1 MVAFVCVFICHT
13 IAIKIP
19 RSSGH
24 FADYRKKNTCQNFL
38 TQKIPKSWISNPKKS
53 SATPHH
59 MKYGVPTWGYYSLV
73 GHDLSPKKQV
83 TLYVFQKKMA
93 IYCIWNEKKILM
105 PLHCHYLWQ
114 CFLQNALIIF
124 LEKLSWPEYI
134 IIFYRGFQTLWLG

>member
-24 FADYRKKNTCQNFL
+24 FADYQKKRNLPKFSYPKNPKIVNFKPKKILCNSTSHEIWSTHLGVLL
-38 TQKIPKSWISNPKKS
+38 TSWAWFIPKKASYIVCFP
-53 SATPHH
+53 
-59 MKYGVPTWGYYSLV
+59 
-73 GHDLSPKKQV
+73 
-83 TLYVFQKKMA
+83 KKMA

>member
-24 FADYRKKNTCQNFL
+24 FADYRKKKLAKIF
-38 TQKIPKSWISNPKKS
+38 TQKIPKSWISNPKTS
-53 SATPHH
+53 CATPHH
-59 MKYGVPTWGYYSLV
+59 TKYGVPTWGYYSLV

-83 TLYVFQKKMA
+83 TLYVFQKKWQYIAFEMK
-93 IYCIWNEKKILM
+93 KKILM
-105 PLHCHYLWQ
+105 PLHCHYLRQ
-114 CFLQNALIIF
+114 CFLQNSLIIF
-124 LEKLSWPEYI
+124 LDKLSWPEYI